1 MVPDIYR
8 NPRETLYLKLQ
19 QLHLPVRYE
28 KTFPKQ
34 ISLSR
39 AVDGNLSQDSLTQV
53 SRCPENQL
61 ISK

>member
-8 NPRETLYLKLQ
+8 DPRETLYLKLQ
-19 QLHLPVRYE
+19 QLHLPVWYD

-53 SRCPENQL
+53 SRCPEN
-61 ISK
+61 

>member
-34 ISLSR
+34 LSLGR
-39 AVDGNLSQDSLTQV
+39 AADGNLSQESPTKV
-53 SRCPENQL
+53 SRCPEKL
-61 ISK
+61 AD